1 MKQLEDY
8 WVFDITR
15 FILDYPLNKQRLNE
29 KREELKEITQVKSPN
44 LEYPPG
50 TPGRGDCVA
59 SAVERKEC
67 LEKEIKQ
74 LERIT
79 SAYEGAYRTLNKEE
93 KKTLD
98 HLSLSIEAVKD
109 KTCYSERQIYRQ
121 RKALKRKFKKMLCV

>member
-29 KREELKEITQVKSPN
+29 KREELKEITQVKSLN
-44 LEYPPG
+44 MEYPPG

-59 SAVERKEC
+59 SVVERKEC

-79 SAYEGAYRTLNKEE
+79 SAYEGVHRTLNKEE
-93 KKTLD
+93 KQTLEYFA
-98 HLSLSIEAVKD
+98 LSVDAVKD

-121 RKALKRKFKKMLCV
+121 RKALKNKKKKMLCV

>member
-79 SAYEGAYRTLNKEE
+79 CAYEDVHRTLNKEE
-93 KKTLD
+93 KQTLEYFE
-98 HLSLSIEAVKD
+98 LSVDAVKD

>member
-29 KREELKEITQVKSPN
+29 KRAELQEITQVKSPN
-44 LEYPPG
+44 MEYPPG

-79 SAYEGAYRTLNKEE
+79 SAYEGVHRTLNKEE
-93 KKTLD
+93 KQTLEYFA
-98 HLSLSIEAVKD
+98 LSIDAVKD

>member
-15 FILDYPLNKQRLNE
+15 FILDYPSNKQQLNE
-29 KREELKEITQVKSPN
+29 KQEELREITQVKSPN
-44 LEYPPG
+44 MEYPPG

-67 LEKEIKQ
+67 LEKEIEQ

-79 SAYEGAYRTLNKEE
+79 AAYESVHKTLNKEE
-93 KKTLD
+93 KQTLEYFA
-98 HLSLSIEAVKD
+98 LSVDAVKD

>member
-15 FILDYPLNKQRLNE
+15 FILDYPMNKQRLNE

-44 LEYPPG
+44 MEYPPG

-59 SAVERKEC
+59 SAVEKKEC

-79 SAYEGAYRTLNKEE
+79 FAYEGVHRTLNKEE
-93 KKTLD
+93 KQTLEYFA
-98 HLSLSIEAVKD
+98 LSVDAIKD
-109 KTCYSERQIYRQ
+109 KTCCSERQIYRQ

>member
-1 MKQLEDY
+1 MKRLEDY

-29 KREELKEITQVKSPN
+29 KCEELKEITQVKSPN
-44 LEYPPG
+44 MEYPPE

-79 SAYEGAYRTLNKEE
+79 LAYEGVHRTLNKEE
-93 KKTLD
+93 KQTLEYFA
-98 HLSLSIEAVKD
+98 LSVDAVKD

>member
-1 MKQLEDY
+1 MKQLDDY
-8 WVFDITR
+8 WAFDITR

-29 KREELKEITQVKSPN
+29 KRAELQEITQVKSPN
-44 LEYPPG
+44 MEYPPR

-79 SAYEGAYRTLNKEE
+79 SAYEGVRRTLNKEE
-93 KKTLD
+93 KQTLEYFA
-98 HLSLSIEAVKD
+98 LSVDAVKD